1 MYSIYGKNNLL
12 LYVFIEILITITK
25 YYFNINKFT
34 NPKPN
39 FQNEKN
45 ICKKFNSDGVRNFNV
60 FIFRFFA
67 AHLR

>member
-1 MYSIYGKNNLL
+1 MFSIYSKNNLL
-12 LYVFIEILITITK
+12 LYDFIEIINTITK
-25 YYFNINKFT
+25 YYFITNTFT

-45 ICKKFNSDGVRNFNV
+45 ICKKFNSDGIRNFNV

-67 AHLR
+67 ALL